1 MNSKISFVCK
11 VFGIVFAGLL
21 GVYFMC
27 SGHNHEQAI
36 LQNAKVCFE
45 EALQEEKKKLEGE
58 KKKLQKEIDNI
69 KQSKAYRLGNKL
81 LWLPR
86 KVVKRG

>member
-27 SGHNHEQAI
+27 SGHNQEQII
-36 LQNAKVCFE
+36 LQNAEVCFE
-45 EALQEEKKKLEGE
+45 EALQEEKKNSTT
-58 KKKLQKEIDNI
+58 QVHISYDA
-69 KQSKAYRLGNKL
+69 SKATYSR
-81 LWLPR
+81 
-86 KVVKRG
+86 